1 MNKVT
6 KESYVNFLNEVGT
19 PDDDKKSNGGR
30 VPDNCK
36 YGSWLRR
43 NDPIAFSVGY
53 REKVKEFTMN
63 IKLS

>member
-1 MNKVT
+1 MYKVT

-43 NDPIAFSVGY
+43 NDPIAFSAGY
-53 REKVKEFTMN
+53 RDFV
-63 IKLS
+63 